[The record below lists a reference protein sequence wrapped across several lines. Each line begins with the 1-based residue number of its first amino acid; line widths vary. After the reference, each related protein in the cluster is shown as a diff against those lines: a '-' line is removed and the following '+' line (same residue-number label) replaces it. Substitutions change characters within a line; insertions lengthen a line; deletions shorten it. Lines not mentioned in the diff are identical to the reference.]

1 MIAPS
6 RFAEIT
12 GAPPEEPPPSALGHS
27 ADTHRW
33 ARGVL
38 ERAWQIVFPGDD
50 PTLEELQSIQAL
62 AAHDGQY
69 GRGWPNK
76 ISPVSGL
83 PTSMQNC
90 NNWGAIQCKCKAVDG
105 QCCDGC
111 GYWYDSTPTPQG
123 QRYFEQCFRCYATPE
138 EGAADVIRF
147 LAQGYPAVMEALPSG
162 NLDEIAW
169 QMRLG
174 NYFHGFTTD
183 KREAARQYAEAMRK
197 QAEAIA
203 AALDEPQAADRKGE
217 GPLGLSWGAIGVGA
231 AVGAVILSFVAPGA
245 LLAPLALIGDGARAV
260 AEGARKI
267 GRKVIG

>member
-1 MIAPS
+1 MQAPT
-6 RFAEIT
+6 RFQEIT
-12 GAPPEEPPPSALGHS
+12 GSPPVEPPRPALGHS
-27 ADTHRW
+27 AETHRW
-33 ARGVL
+33 ARAVL
-38 ERAWQIVFPGDD
+38 ERAWQKVFPGDD

-76 ISPVSGL
+76 PNPLTGY
-83 PTSMQNC
+83 PTSMAAC
-90 NNWGAIQCKCKAVDG
+90 NNWGAIQCKCKPTDG
-105 QCCDGC
+105 VCCEGC

-138 EGAADVIRF
+138 DGAADVIKF
-147 LAQGYPAVMEALPSG
+147 LAQGYPRVMEALPSG

-203 AALDEPQAADRKGE
+203 AAMGEEQVADRKGE
-217 GPLGLSWGAIGVGA
+217 GAVLGVDWK
-231 AVGAVILSFVAPGA
+231 
-245 LLAPLALIGDGARAV
+245 PLALGAAAGAV
-260 AEGARKI
+260 GLAIFAPSVLLVPVDLVASGVLAI
-267 GRKVIG
+267 GRAARRVLP